1 MGSLPAPTTDSRTVA
16 AGLPEGAGAGV
27 GDGDAVTVGTVGDG
41 TGVGV
46 GERVGDGTTLVT
58 LEGG

>member
-1 MGSLPAPTTDSRTVA
+1 
-16 AGLPEGAGAGV
+16 V
-27 GDGDAVTVGTVGDG
+27 GDGDGVTVGTVGDG
-41 TGVGV
+41 AGVGV